1 MGKADKENNPSKGK
15 SESTDSHMIGPRQEY
30 RRTGK
35 APNDSDAMVTKPE
48 HGKASTPYKY

>member
-48 HGKASTPYKY
+48 HGKVTTPYKY